1 MNKKRI
7 CSFILALL
15 VAVSAVG
22 CKGNKN
28 DENVQTKDTP
38 TVSEVVTEE
47 PDIGEHKDYDKEKE
61 RCYYSNEILFTEQ
74 DGKKR
79 AMELFDSGEGL
90 ASFYSTE
97 INTMKDR
104 LGKKINVYS
113 MIVPTACELYCPS
126 NMRKHITSQENVM
139 KVIGDMLVNV
149 QEINVLPTLINHNAE
164 NIYFR
169 TDNRW
174 TGLGAYYAGKAFA
187 KAAGV
192 DYADISEYNQKVISD
207 KYIGN
212 LSIYV
217 DDVGQK
223 DLEDN
228 PDTFI
233 YYEPKCKFKTHYYD
247 EEFEYLTEG
256 NFFEEVPDNLYE
268 SYYKGGYYCLKLS
281 TNVNTDRKL
290 VIVKDDFGTVLAP
303 FFTSSF
309 KEIYVV
315 DVDYLEANLVEM
327 IEEFCI
333 TDVLYV
339 MNTFSV
345 TGQRVYNLETLRSQA
360 SHGTLEDDAPSE
372 IEEEITSSN
381 AKNDSETDSDT
392 ELDSDLEYVYD
403 VGMNNPIGVII
414 NSRVVDINDYYNNI
428 DLYTSNSEENDNND
442 DNEYY
447 DNEEDY
453 IQGVEAYIDED
464 GGED

>member
-1 MNKKRI
+1 MNKIRI

-315 DVDYLEANLVEM
+315 DVDYLEANL
-327 IEEFCI
+327 
-333 TDVLYV
+333 
-339 MNTFSV
+339 
-345 TGQRVYNLETLRSQA
+345 RSQA